1 LELKFVSA
9 QRARFT
15 IIFVCA
21 KEFNHDFVSDR
32 ELLDL
37 VGFDGSDETAALFAE
52 RKEIYVGVEDIC
64 DPESFRIAA
73 AKAVSV
79 LKGLKIEEAH
89 IDNYDRGGAAISE
102 AIAIGF
108 LLGAYEF
115 SMYKSTPKPA
125 ALKTIHFGPKNYFGE
140 KTDEKGVKRA
150 LKKAKLLADSVNF
163 ARDLINK
170 TPDDMTPAI
179 LADAAMEIAG
189 KYGLEGKIYDAQY
202 LKSSGMGAFLA
213 VSRASKNAPRLIHLV
228 YKPSHPKKTVA
239 IIGKGLTY
247 DSGGLSLKPADYMC
261 TMKADM
267 AGAAAV
273 IAIVKAAAE
282 LRLPVEIHAI
292 AGAAENMIGG
302 DAYKPDDV
310 LTAMNG
316 KTIEVKNTDAE
327 GRLVLADCIAFAQK
341 NTQNLDCI
349 LDIATLTGACV
360 VALGEHTS
368 GVMGFNAGLKA
379 SLLKAADESGE
390 LAAELPFNRHL
401 KKLIKS
407 EIADVANASSTRYGG
422 AITAGLF
429 LSEFIEEKNRDKWAH
444 LDIAG
449 PGYVE
454 KGWGVNPSGASGA
467 AVRWLVRWLESL

>member
-1 LELKFVSA
+1 MELEFVSA
-9 QRARFT
+9 RKARFT

-21 KEFNHDFVSDR
+21 KEFGHDFISNR

-37 VGFDGSDETAALFAE
+37 VGFDGSDETFALLAE
-52 RKEIYVGVEDIC
+52 RGELYVGVENGS

-73 AKAVSV
+73 AKAVSA
-79 LKGLKIEEAH
+79 LKELKIEEAH
-89 IDNYDRGGAAISE
+89 IDNYDRGGAEISE

-115 SMYKSTPKPA
+115 SMYKSKPKPA
-125 ALKTIHFGPKNYFGE
+125 MLKTIHFGSKNYFGE
-140 KTDEKGVKRA
+140 KTNEEGVKKA
-150 LKKAKLLADSVNF
+150 LRKAKSLADSVNF
-163 ARDLINK
+163 ARNQINK

-179 LADAAMEIAG
+179 LAITAKGIADG
-189 KYGLEGKIYDAQY
+189 YGLEDEIYDAKY
-202 LKSSGMGAFLA
+202 LKSNGMGAFLA
-213 VSRASKNAPRLIHLV
+213 VSRASKNAPTLIRLA
-228 YKPSHPKKTVA
+228 YKPANPKKTVA
-239 IIGKGLTY
+239 IVGKGLTY

-273 IAIVKAAAE
+273 IAIIQAAAE

-292 AGAAENMIGG
+292 VGAAENMIGG
-302 DAYKPDDV
+302 NAYKPDDV

-327 GRLVLADCIAFAQK
+327 GRLVLADCLAFAQK
-341 NTQNLDCI
+341 KTETLDYI

-360 VALGEHTS
+360 VALGEYTS
-368 GVMGFNAGLKA
+368 GVMGFNADLKA
-379 SLLKAADESGE
+379 SLLKAANESGE

-407 EIADVANASSTRYGG
+407 EIADVANASPTRYGG
-422 AITAGLF
+422 AITAGVF

-449 PGYVE
+449 PGFVE
-454 KGWGVNPSGASGA
+454 KAWGVNPAGASGA
-467 AVRWLVRWLESL
+467 AVRWIIRWLESL